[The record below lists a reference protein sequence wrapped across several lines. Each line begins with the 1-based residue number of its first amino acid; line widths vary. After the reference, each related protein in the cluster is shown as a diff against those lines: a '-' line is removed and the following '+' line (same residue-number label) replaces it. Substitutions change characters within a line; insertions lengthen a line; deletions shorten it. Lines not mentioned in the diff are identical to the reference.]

1 MGPFPLQ
8 IPSVGL
14 VFLGIFG
21 LFIWASVSSSG
32 IIAASNEG

>member
-14 VFLGIFG
+14 VFFWGVFAVGLCLFLGFWDNP
-21 LFIWASVSSSG
+21 L
-32 IIAASNEG
+32 EE